1 MEQQQPQQPMNK
13 NEQFVTELIWY
24 IIGLIFTAP
33 ITFLLQMVRG
43 NIFDSNVDTSHPKT
57 AINTLSNSLSETIQ
71 GMFSLLQILM
81 TVITLFLFISI
92 LLKIHARFNSK
103 AKSETE
109 ISNKTNTNNQH
120 SSTTKEDNGN
130 KEKSNLSIKLDLSN
144 PTIYR
149 PNVDKILSMIQYIE
163 DLQKQIKNSS
173 NINDKNQAS
182 PLQLSKIDKSIFIK
196 FNILQEKFISDY
208 QAIDWNSETN
218 TNQEISNSYQKIYNK
233 HQNLIQEEYNN
244 IKSYLK
250 DYLDHKTIKSEEIL
264 DLIKKIIN

>member
-57 AINTLSNSLSETIQ
+57 AINKLSNSLSETIQ

-208 QAIDWNSETN
+208 QAIDWNN
-218 TNQEISNSYQKIYNK
+218 NINQEISNSYQKIYDEHEK
-233 HQNLIQEEYNN
+233 LLKEQYDD
-244 IKSYLK
+244 IKQYLK
-250 DYLDHKTIKSEEIL
+250 EYLNHQVVQSKEEL
-264 DLIKKIIN
+264 DVINKIIN